1 MSGPHT
7 FLFAGGGTGG
17 HIYPA
22 LAIAE
27 QVRARNS
34 VVRTIILCS
43 ERPLDAQILRAEEAI
58 YRVIPAKPLSVR
70 PKALLG
76 FAASWGA
83 SIRAARTAIAQARAG
98 GGTCEMVAMGGFVAA
113 PCAQAAK
120 VSSVPLTL
128 VNMDAVPG
136 KANRWVAKRADRVLT
151 TVSVVGKYADRARD
165 RWSLV
170 GPIVREEARPAG
182 DAAACRA
189 QLGLDPAMP
198 TLLVT
203 GASQGARSINRLIV
217 RLVQQHV
224 QFKDWQ
230 IIHQTGSGD
239 EEPIRAAYQGA
250 GVRALVKP
258 YFEAMGACW
267 GAADFALSRAGAGS
281 VAEAQASRTPTVFMP
296 YPYHRDQHQRFNA
309 QPLEAAGGAIIA
321 TDHIDETLNAS
332 GEESPGAHVLKL
344 LGSPQILREMR
355 QALEKLG
362 PADGASKI
370 AEILLSSKAGQTP
383 NRG

>member
-22 LAIAE
+22 LAIA
-27 QVRARNS
+27 QQIRARNPS
-34 VVRTIILCS
+34 ARTIILCS
-43 ERPLDAQILRAEEAI
+43 ERPLDTQILRAEQAI

-83 SIRAARTAIAQARAG
+83 SIRAARSAISQARSG

-120 VSSVPLTL
+120 VSEVPLTL

-151 TVSVVGKYADRARD
+151 TVPVVGKYADRARD
-165 RWSLV
+165 RWTLV
-170 GPIVREEARPAG
+170 GPIVREAARPPG
-182 DAAACRA
+182 DAAHCRA
-189 QLGLDPAMP
+189 TLGLDPALP

-203 GASQGARSINRLIV
+203 GASQGARSINRLIA
-217 RLVQQHV
+217 RLVQQHAE
-224 QFKDWQ
+224 FKAWQ

-239 EEPIRAAYQGA
+239 DEAIRSAYQAA

-258 YFEAMGACW
+258 YFDAMGACW
-267 GAADFALSRAGAGS
+267 GAADFALARAGAGT
-281 VAEAQASRTPTVFMP
+281 VAEAQASRTPTIFMP

-309 QPLEAAGGAIIA
+309 QPLESAGGAIIA

-332 GEESPGAHVLKL
+332 GEGSPGAQVLKL
-344 LGSPQILREMR
+344 LGSPEQRRKMR

-362 PADGASKI
+362 PGDGAATI
-370 AEILLSSKAGQTP
+370 ADILLSSGAGQTS
-383 NRG
+383 N